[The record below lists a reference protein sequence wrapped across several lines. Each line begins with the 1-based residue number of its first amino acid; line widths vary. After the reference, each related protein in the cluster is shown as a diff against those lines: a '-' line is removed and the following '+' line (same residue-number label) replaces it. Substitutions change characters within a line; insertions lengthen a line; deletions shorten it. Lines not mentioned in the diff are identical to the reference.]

1 MLTIGDDLFTCGVSK
16 QTLKH
21 FSRICSKFGDNPN
34 QNYPVSE
41 QRRHR
46 ISGLV
51 GVLRRFWEF
60 PNPEI
65 GFRPLPSLKSNRAGE
80 IEPFRTI
87 WVSLPESR
95 LFQGLINRFYYL
107 SDCATGYKWTVTCV
121 LVYEIC
127 QREQRHVSE

>member
-65 GFRPLPSLKSNRAGE
+65 GFRPLPSHKLKRSSE
-80 IEPFRTI
+80 IDPFRTI
-87 WVSLPESR
+87 LGVASTHTR
-95 LFQGLINRFYYL
+95 
-107 SDCATGYKWTVTCV
+107 V
-121 LVYEIC
+121 EI
-127 QREQRHVSE
+127 VPKD